1 MNSLVN
7 ERETMKYYRNEFNEA
22 GTKISMPSA
31 LRIYIYIYIESLF
44 IHRSRDFFSFSSFGK
59 DDVKSGVSSRVSHAS

>member
-31 LRIYIYIYIESLF
+31 LCIYIESLF

>member
-31 LRIYIYIYIESLF
+31 LRIYIYIQNTFSFTARAI
-44 IHRSRDFFSFSSFGK
+44 FFSFSSFGK

>member
-31 LRIYIYIYIESLF
+31 LRIYIYTQSLF